1 MPVCGVYQPVF
12 LDQKIMRITVFFF
25 GLLWSL
31 ISLPGCQK
39 AAPDLRLWYK
49 SPARMWEEA
58 LPLGNGRLGAMPDG
72 GVERESITLNDITMW
87 SGSVDDTRNPEALK
101 YLPRI
106 RQLLLEG
113 KNDKAQQVMYEH
125 FGNAGDGDLLS
136 EMGLML
142 LTVLIR
148 CWEIYI

>member
-1 MPVCGVYQPVF
+1 
-12 LDQKIMRITVFFF
+12 
-25 GLLWSL
+25 
-31 ISLPGCQK
+31 
-39 AAPDLRLWYK
+39 
-49 SPARMWEEA
+49 MWEEA

-125 FGNAGDGDLLS
+125 FA
-136 EMGLML
+136 
-142 LTVLIR
+142 
-148 CWEIYI
+148 